1 MQPQAPNNPVLLF
14 LLFPVLGLLA
24 ILQGTLGNQLALLQV
39 KPNFMLLLVLI
50 WTMTRG
56 RREGM
61 VVAFL
66 GGFWLDFLSLGPL
79 GISSVAL
86 IAASFIVGIGRR
98 GVAITHLLIPV
109 WMAIVGTSVYI
120 LIFHLLLALSQA
132 NWAWMWELRAN
143 WYTLLIYQT
152 GLMFLFLP
160 LWHYSQQRLTPEAI
174 HVG

>member
-1 MQPQAPNNPVLLF
+1 MQPQAPNNPILLL
-14 LLFPVLGLLA
+14 LLFPALGLLA
-24 ILQGTLGNQLALLQV
+24 MLQGTLGNQLALLQV
-39 KPNFMLLLVLI
+39 KPNFMLLLILV
-50 WTMTRG
+50 WTMMRG

-98 GVAITHLLIPV
+98 GVAVTHHLIPV
-109 WMAIVGTSVYI
+109 WMAIAGTSVYI
-120 LIFHLLLALSQA
+120 VIFHLLLALTHST
-132 NWAWMWELRAN
+132 WTWMGELRAN
-143 WYTLLIYQT
+143 WHTLLIYQT

-160 LWHYSQQRLTPEAI
+160 LWYYSQQRLTPEAI